1 VLEERPS
8 QERVNGW
15 RDYWIQIS
23 TITIALLILLVLG
36 GVELRHHLHRAG
48 VAHEVD
54 LRWNAPISSPDPVAG
69 YNIYRK
75 TGSGGS
81 FVLINPS
88 PDTTVA
94 YVDRTVTSG
103 VTYSYVIKS
112 VDSSGAES
120 APSNLI
126 TVTIP

>member
-1 VLEERPS
+1 
-8 QERVNGW
+8 
-15 RDYWIQIS
+15 
-23 TITIALLILLVLG
+23 
-36 GVELRHHLHRAG
+36 
-48 VAHEVD
+48 
-54 LRWNAPISSPDPVAG
+54 VAG

-112 VDSSGAES
+112 VDSSGVES

>member
-1 VLEERPS
+1 VLEGRPPE
-8 QERVNGW
+8 ERVHGW
-15 RDYWIQIS
+15 RDFSMQLS
-23 TITIALLILLVLG
+23 TIMIGLLIVLGLG
-36 GVELRHHLHRAG
+36 GVEWHRHRHLAG
-48 VAHEVD
+48 AAHEVD
-54 LRWNAPISSPDPVAG
+54 LSWNAPISSPDPVAG

-75 TGSGGS
+75 TASGGS

-88 PDTTVA
+88 PDTTVV

-112 VDSSGAES
+112 VDSRGVESG
-120 APSNLI
+120 PSNQI